1 MTTQKIKIRTEIV
14 VDMSEFGLEEL
25 VAEIESRQDD
35 AARLH
40 KMRLE
45 HRKEELRRDAMEEA
59 GAAEGEWK
67 RIPGLHSGDHH
78 PLHSIYYALKF
89 GKPEHAIDLMR
100 DYIND
105 EFGVAL

>member
-1 MTTQKIKIRTEIV
+1 MSKQTLTIRTTVE
-14 VDMSEFGLEEL
+14 VDLSEFNLKDL
-25 VAEIESRQDD
+25 VEEIESRQDSD
-35 AARLH
+35 AQFQ
-40 KMRLE
+40 KVRLE
-45 HRKEELRRDAMEEA
+45 QRQKELREEAMEDA
-59 GAAEGEWK
+59 GASEDEWK

>member
-1 MTTQKIKIRTEIV
+1 MTMQKLQVRQYVDIEVDLSKFSLMALELELQSRTE
-14 VDMSEFGLEEL
+14 
-25 VAEIESRQDD
+25 DD
-35 AARLH
+35 AVRLRL
-40 KMRLE
+40 RLE
-45 HRKEELRRDAMEEA
+45 DERREAMEEA
-59 GAAEGEWK
+59 NAKDGEWK

>member
-1 MTTQKIKIRTEIV
+1 MKRTITVKTQVE
-14 VDMSEFGLEEL
+14 VDLDDFSLDAL
-25 VAEIESRQDD
+25 VAEIESRQD
-35 AARLH
+35 AEASFQKLRL
-40 KMRLE
+40 KQRQ
-45 HRKEELRRDAMEEA
+45 ELIHEEA
-59 GAAEGEWK
+59 REAADATVEEWK